1 MTRGIFPG
9 KLKHAPPRA
18 ASGLVGHALACPSAF
33 PTSNAGHSRSARVP
47 ALAKINLDLRVLARR
62 PDGFHELRTVFQT
75 ISLADSIEIEFTPG
89 ARTGID
95 LDDGLNIPGNL
106 VLRAA
111 ECVME
116 AARARGTV
124 RMRLSKKIPMGA
136 GLGGG
141 SSDAAAILLALPAL
155 IGRRLPMEALCRMGA
170 SLGSDVPF
178 FLLGGAAAGFGRGT
192 ELVPLPD
199 PPVRYAILIAPGIHS
214 DTRAAYAALSPGLT
228 TESQQNKIVSFQS
241 LTWELRASGVGSNDF
256 EPVVFRQ
263 HRRLAALK
271 KALAVAGASSAMMT
285 GSGSALFGLF
295 PTRREADEGLGR
307 LDEANALREGD
318 KVFRVSLVSRA
329 RYRALWS
336 SALAGHVVP
345 QSWPPG
351 SRYI

>member
-1 MTRGIFPG
+1 MTR
-9 KLKHAPPRA
+9 
-18 ASGLVGHALACPSAF
+18 
-33 PTSNAGHSRSARVP
+33 NAGRSRSARVT
-47 ALAKINLDLRVLARR
+47 ALAKINLDLRILARR
-62 PDGFHELRTVFQT
+62 PDGFHELRTIFQT

-89 ARTGID
+89 ARTAIE
-95 LDDGLNIPGNL
+95 LEDGMNIPGNL

-116 AARARGTV
+116 ATRARGTV
-124 RMRLSKKIPMGA
+124 RMRLTKKIPMGS

-141 SSDAAAILLALPAL
+141 SSDAAAVLLALPAL
-155 IGRRLPMEALCRMGA
+155 IGRQLPMETLCRMGG

-199 PPVRYAILIAPGIHS
+199 PPVRHAILIAPGIHS